1 MQDGQP
7 RIDMKIGGQDVFIA
21 PVPPNSGV
29 NPPPV
34 TPYQGLDHFG
44 LRVTGIEKVVADL
57 KAKGAEFT
65 MELNFAAPGHPDLL
79 HPRAGG
85 RVDRGAGTQAGVTM
99 QRFYALALLALAAAA
114 ASVAPAAAQDYP
126 NRPVRLIIPFPPGGS
141 NDVVGRL
148 VANQLS
154 EKLGHKVFVDNRGGA
169 GGVLGTEAAANAAP
183 DGYTLLVVSIAHA
196 VNPSLYKLNY
206 DPIKSFAPISIMATG
221 PNVLAVNPTLPVKN
235 VKELVALAK
244 EKPGSLDYAS
254 AGVGSFQHLG
264 GELFKLV
271 AGVNL
276 QHVPYKG
283 GGPAMQDVIAGHV
296 KVMFSSLV
304 QTTPFIHSGQ
314 LRALGVGGAKRNPV
328 LPDVPTIEEAGVPGY
343 VADNWWG
350 IVAPAGTPQP
360 IVDRLY
366 RDIQDVLKSPELTA
380 AFAREGAAAVT
391 MSTAEF
397 GKYMEDEMA
406 KWARVVKEGNI
417 RAQ

>member
-1 MQDGQP
+1 MR
-7 RIDMKIGGQDVFIA
+7 RIA
-21 PVPPNSGV
+21 
-29 NPPPV
+29 
-34 TPYQGLDHFG
+34 
-44 LRVTGIEKVVADL
+44 
-57 KAKGAEFT
+57 
-65 MELNFAAPGHPDLL
+65 
-79 HPRAGG
+79 
-85 RVDRGAGTQAGVTM
+85 
-99 QRFYALALLALAAAA
+99 ALALLLALT
-114 ASVAPAAAQDYP
+114 APAAADYP
-126 NRPVRLIIPFPPGGS
+126 DKPVRLIIPFPPGGS

-169 GGVLGTEAAANAAP
+169 GGVIGTEAAASAAP

-196 VNPSLYKLNY
+196 VNPALYTLKY
-206 DPIKSFAPISIMATG
+206 DPIKSFTPISIMATG
-221 PNVLAVNPTLPVKN
+221 PNVLAVNPSLPVKD

-244 EKPGSLDYAS
+244 EKPGSIDYAS

-304 QTTPFIHSGQ
+304 QTTPFINSGQ

-328 LPDVPTIEEAGVPGY
+328 LPNVPTIQEAGVPGY
-343 VADNWWG
+343 IADNWWG
-350 IVAPAGTPQP
+350 IVGPAGMPKE

-366 RDIQDVLKSPELTA
+366 RDIQEVLKSRELTE
-380 AFAREGAAAVT
+380 AFAREGAEAVT
-391 MSTAEF
+391 MTSDDFA
-397 GKYMEDEMA
+397 KYIENEIV
-406 KWARVVKEGNI
+406 KWGRVVKEGNI
-417 RAQ
+417 KAQ

>member
-1 MQDGQP
+1 MRP
-7 RIDMKIGGQDVFIA
+7 A
-21 PVPPNSGV
+21 A
-29 NPPPV
+29 
-34 TPYQGLDHFG
+34 
-44 LRVTGIEKVVADL
+44 RVMSRFMLAFVAVL
-57 KAKGAEFT
+57 S
-65 MELNFAAPGHPDLL
+65 M
-79 HPRAGG
+79 
-85 RVDRGAGTQAGVTM
+85 
-99 QRFYALALLALAAAA
+99 
-114 ASVAPAAAQDYP
+114 APASSIAADDYP

-196 VNPSLYKLNY
+196 VNPALYKLNY

-221 PNVLAVNPTLPVKN
+221 PNVLVVNPQLPVHS
-235 VKELVALAK
+235 VQELLALV
-244 EKPGSLDYAS
+244 EQKPGEIDYAS

-304 QTTPFIHSGQ
+304 QTTPFIQSGQ
-314 LRALGVGGAKRNPV
+314 LRALGVGGEKRNPV
-328 LPDVPTIEEAGVPGY
+328 LPDVPTIQEAGVPGY

-366 RDIQDVLKSPELTA
+366 RDIQAAVKSPELTA

-391 MSTAEF
+391 MTTAQF
-397 GKYMEDEMA
+397 GAYMESEMA

-417 RAQ
+417 RPQ